1 MKGEE
6 IGSKVDSKGRVPIPS
21 EVRKKLGIEPESKLK
36 IRIEEVKPKKS
47 FVEESKGIIKG
58 GGDAVDL
65 LHKESPFR

>member
-1 MKGEE
+1 MSEEE
-6 IGSKVDSKGRVPIPS
+6 IESKVDSKGRVLIPS

-47 FVEESKGIIKG
+47 FVKKSKGIIKG
-58 GGDAVDL
+58 GEDAVDL